1 MIDLTNILLIF
12 LFAKIFGDLVE
23 RKNISSIVGHVISG
37 IIFGPFILGIIYPGK
52 DIEVLADIGLLVIM
66 LYAGLTS
73 DYKELVKAKFTA
85 VIIGLFGVIT
95 SFVFCFSIM
104 FFLGF
109 DLISSLFVGIVL
121 TNTAVEIVGGIVASE
136 KNQKVSHILLGASFF
151 DDIIAIYLVGLL
163 YSITLNQSTL
173 NFVDIGNV
181 TLKIIVFFVITIL
194 LSEFLISSKGPRLV
208 KYLVGGDQHQSIM
221 MVFIFTLIFSLFA
234 SFIGLHEVVGSFL
247 AGLILSRIKEKEDPM
262 LSIRIRFNEVT
273 SEINTLMR
281 FLFMPLFFVY
291 IGLIFNKG
299 TAQLNIPLIILLF
312 IGAMGGKII
321 GCGLASKISRLN
333 NRDALLIG
341 IGMCGRGS
349 LELAILR
356 YGFSNGVITSGIYSS
371 VVIVTLLS
379 ILITPFLFS
388 KLIKKSDM
396 NLYNVSV
403 P

>member
-12 LFAKIFGDLVE
+12 LFAKIFGDLAE

-37 IIFGPFILGIIYPGK
+37 IIFGPFILGIIYPGN
-52 DIEVLADIGLLVIM
+52 DVEVLADIGLLVIM

-121 TNTAVEIVGGIVASE
+121 TNTAVEVVGGIVASE

-221 MVFIFTLIFSLFA
+221 LVFIFTLIFSLFA

-262 LSIRIRFNEVT
+262 LSFRIRFNEVT
-273 SEINTLMR
+273 SE
-281 FLFMPLFFVY
+281 
-291 IGLIFNKG
+291 
-299 TAQLNIPLIILLF
+299 
-312 IGAMGGKII
+312 
-321 GCGLASKISRLN
+321 
-333 NRDALLIG
+333 D
-341 IGMCGRGS
+341 
-349 LELAILR
+349 
-356 YGFSNGVITSGIYSS
+356 
-371 VVIVTLLS
+371 
-379 ILITPFLFS
+379 
-388 KLIKKSDM
+388 
-396 NLYNVSV
+396 
-403 P
+403 

>member
-1 MIDLTNILLIF
+1 M
-12 LFAKIFGDLVE
+12 
-23 RKNISSIVGHVISG
+23 
-37 IIFGPFILGIIYPGK
+37 
-52 DIEVLADIGLLVIM
+52 
-66 LYAGLTS
+66 
-73 DYKELVKAKFTA
+73 
-85 VIIGLFGVIT
+85 
-95 SFVFCFSIM
+95 
-104 FFLGF
+104 
-109 DLISSLFVGIVL
+109 
-121 TNTAVEIVGGIVASE
+121 ASE
-136 KNQKVSHILLGASFF
+136 KNQMVSHILLVDSFF

-221 MVFIFTLIFSLFA
+221 LVFIFTLIFSLFA

-262 LSIRIRFNEVT
+262 LSFRIRFNEVT

-299 TAQLNIPLIILLF
+299 TAQLNIPLIVLLF
-312 IGAMGGKII
+312 MGAMGGKII

-333 NRDALLIG
+333 NRDALLVG
-341 IGMCGRGS
+341 VGMCGRGS

-356 YGFSNGVITSGIYSS
+356 YGFSNGVISSGVYSS

>member
-194 LSEFLISSKGPRLV
+194 LSEFLIS
-208 KYLVGGDQHQSIM
+208 
-221 MVFIFTLIFSLFA
+221 
-234 SFIGLHEVVGSFL
+234 
-247 AGLILSRIKEKEDPM
+247 
-262 LSIRIRFNEVT
+262 
-273 SEINTLMR
+273 
-281 FLFMPLFFVY
+281 
-291 IGLIFNKG
+291 
-299 TAQLNIPLIILLF
+299 
-312 IGAMGGKII
+312 
-321 GCGLASKISRLN
+321 
-333 NRDALLIG
+333 
-341 IGMCGRGS
+341 
-349 LELAILR
+349 
-356 YGFSNGVITSGIYSS
+356 
-371 VVIVTLLS
+371 
-379 ILITPFLFS
+379 
-388 KLIKKSDM
+388 
-396 NLYNVSV
+396 
-403 P
+403 